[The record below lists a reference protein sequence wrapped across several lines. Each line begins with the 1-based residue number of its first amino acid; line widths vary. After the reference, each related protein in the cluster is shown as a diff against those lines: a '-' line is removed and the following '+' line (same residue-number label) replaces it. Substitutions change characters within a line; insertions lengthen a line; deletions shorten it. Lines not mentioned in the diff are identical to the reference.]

1 MAAGSIICIVRRHL
15 VCSVCAEM
23 SPGDPYRKLAAELR
37 AKAKH
42 NRSAQVALEMEHLA
56 LCYLRLADQAENN
69 RFQDAWCE
77 FGPPAR
83 LDGEGEGA

>member
-1 MAAGSIICIVRRHL
+1 MP
-15 VCSVCAEM
+15 
-23 SPGDPYRKLAAELR
+23 PGDSYRKLAAELR
-37 AKAKH
+37 TKAKH
-42 NRSAQVALEMEHLA
+42 NRIAQVALEMEHLA